1 MDTLTLRIN
10 LRVIYFFL
18 LNFCHLVSYISTTV
32 IEVDPGGVIPYI
44 KNVFADL
51 QQHPHIWAAMV
62 GGLSGFLFLVSSY
75 YSETHLPH

>member
-1 MDTLTLRIN
+1 M
-10 LRVIYFFL
+10 
-18 LNFCHLVSYISTTV
+18 

-44 KNVFADL
+44 KNVCADL

-62 GGLSGFLFLVSSY
+62 GGLSGFLFLVSFY